1 MILFEILLGG
11 AALLV
16 LLPAT
21 VLFAEAVLAVTIR
34 GNPAVPLPE
43 IQEGDRSRLAVVIPA
58 HNEASVISSTL
69 RSVVPQL
76 GKADRLTVV
85 ADNCSDE
92 TAAIAATEGAEV
104 ITRRDLV
111 RRGKGYALDH
121 RCRLSGCR
129 GLDRSTGSSLCPNLA
144 TGSSAFI

>member
-11 AALLV
+11 LALLV

-21 VLFAEAVLAVTIR
+21 VLFAEVALAVASR
-34 GNPAVPLPE
+34 GNPAVPLPA
-43 IQEGDRSRLAVVIPA
+43 IQEGDRSRLAVAIPA

-76 GKADRLTVV
+76 GKADRLIVV
-85 ADNCSDE
+85 KDNCSDE

-111 RRGKGYALDH
+111 RRGKGL
-121 RCRLSGCR
+121 
-129 GLDRSTGSSLCPNLA
+129 RSTSA
-144 TGSSAFI
+144 TPS